1 MFPACLLVPF
11 LLPFALFSFFSPR
24 SSSYNHE
31 VGLSGVLTGN
41 LHEGYHLET
50 AERIWPLITLEPAI
64 HRWLSDEDHSGRT
77 LNLRGIKNPWG
88 PWVRITGVLDQA
100 N

>member
-1 MFPACLLVPF
+1 MLMPPGMNQAPHQ
-11 LLPFALFSFFSPR
+11 S
-24 SSSYNHE
+24 HE

-41 LHEGYHLET
+41 LKEGYELKT
-50 AERIWPLITLEPAI
+50 SDGIWPLITLEPAI
-64 HRWLSDEDHSGRT
+64 HRWLSEEDHSGQT

-88 PWVRITGVLDQA
+88 AWVRITGVLDQA